1 MILRLGADFLVAVL
15 FSLWAGRPGWP
26 GFVIGLAVGFVVVST
41 SDLAFGRPNH
51 GRRLLRMVRFAGYFL
66 AILVRANLQIAREI
80 LTPGF
85 SQTPR
90 IVRYPVQD
98 LDDVQVTVLANCIT
112 LTPGTLVVDAS
123 EDGRWLYVHCMYAED
138 RAKAIDG
145 LRELEDRLRREVFS
159 W

>member
-26 GFVIGLAVGFVVVST
+26 GFVIGLAVGFVIVST

-51 GRRLLRMVRFAGYFL
+51 GRRLLGIVHFAGYFL
-66 AILVRANLQIAREI
+66 AILIRANLQIAREI

-85 SQTPR
+85 NQTPR

-98 LDDVQVTVLANCIT
+98 LDDLQVTVLANCIT

-123 EDGRWLYVHCMYAED
+123 EDGHWLYVHCMYAED

-145 LRELEDRLRREVFS
+145 LQKLDDRLRHEVFS